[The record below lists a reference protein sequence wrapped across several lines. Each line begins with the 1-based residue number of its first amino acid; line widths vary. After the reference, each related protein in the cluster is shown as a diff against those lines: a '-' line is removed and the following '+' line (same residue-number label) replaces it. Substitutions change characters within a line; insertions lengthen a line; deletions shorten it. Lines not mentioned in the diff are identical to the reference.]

1 MSLFGTEPTCRRS
14 RLMSV
19 VGAGTDLARTRPEV
33 SVCEGFRMPAR
44 DDGAT
49 DSGGRRPQTSKGG
62 NRGGCG
68 GVVRQALWG
77 FGHCRSFA
85 EVGWQLFRQ
94 AIAGATK
101 RVSRLQ
107 WAESE
112 LRGGNGTTRRLS

>member
-1 MSLFGTEPTCRRS
+1 
-14 RLMSV
+14 
-19 VGAGTDLARTRPEV
+19 
-33 SVCEGFRMPAR
+33 MPAR

-85 EVGWQLFRQ
+85 EVGWERFRQ
-94 AIAGATK
+94 AIAGTME
-101 RVSRLQ
+101 RVGRLQ
-107 WAESE
+107 GAEPE
-112 LRGGNGTTRRLS
+112 LRGGDGVTRRLSCSATASMFIADR

>member
-1 MSLFGTEPTCRRS
+1 MAQTETSFGWLGPARRATKCGSRRLAAFVKVCGCRPHEG
-14 RLMSV
+14 
-19 VGAGTDLARTRPEV
+19 GAARTV
-33 SVCEGFRMPAR
+33 
-44 DDGAT
+44 
-49 DSGGRRPQTSKGG
+49 GRRTQTSKGG
-62 NRGGCG
+62 NRGRCG

-101 RVSRLQ
+101 GVGRLQ